1 LIRLISEVALGEK
14 TVNRI
19 RVAIDMDEV
28 IADTYGA
35 MLNWLRHRHGVR
47 WSTEAFHGRQIF
59 DVLELDVAE
68 ALRTAMHDGAFFAN
82 LPVIEGSQAA
92 LSAIAARCELF
103 VTSAAME
110 FPNSLGPKFLWL
122 RRHFPFVDPLN
133 IVFCG
138 DKSII
143 AADCLIDD
151 NTRHFKRFG
160 GQGIVFSSPHN
171 VLVSGY
177 PRIHRWDEALAVLSD
192 AFPGAL

>member
-1 LIRLISEVALGEK
+1 M
-14 TVNRI
+14 NRI
-19 RVAIDMDEV
+19 RVAVDMDEV

-35 MLNWLRHRHGVR
+35 MLNWLFHRHGIR
-47 WSTEAFHGRQIF
+47 WSIEALRGRQIF
-59 DVLELDVAE
+59 DVLEPDAAE
-68 ALRTAMHDGAFFAN
+68 ALRTAMHDGAFFAD

-92 LSAIAARCELF
+92 LSKIATRCELF

-143 AADCLIDD
+143 DADCLIDD
-151 NTRHFKRFG
+151 NARHFARFG

-171 VLVSGY
+171 VNVTGY
-177 PRIHRWDEALAVLSD
+177 PRIRRWDEALAILSEVFPD
-192 AFPGAL
+192 AL

>member
-1 LIRLISEVALGEK
+1 M
-14 TVNRI
+14 NRI
-19 RVAIDMDEV
+19 RVAVDMDEV

-35 MLNWLRHRHGVR
+35 MLDWLVDRHGAR
-47 WSTEAFHGRQIF
+47 WSAEALHGRQIF
-59 DVLELDVAE
+59 DVLELEVAD
-68 ALRTAMHDGAFFAN
+68 ALRTAMHDGAFFAD

-92 LSAIAARCELF
+92 LAAIAEHCELF

-151 NTRHFKRFG
+151 NARHFARFG

-171 VLVSGY
+171 VDVTGY
-177 PRIHRWDEALAVLSD
+177 PRIRRWDEALAVLSEVFPAALAHSGVD
-192 AFPGAL
+192 AP

>member
-1 LIRLISEVALGEK
+1 MS
-14 TVNRI
+14 RI
-19 RVAIDMDEV
+19 RVAVDMDEV
-28 IADTYGA
+28 IANTYGA
-35 MLNWLRHRHGVR
+35 MLGWLVDRYGANWSPASLQGQ
-47 WSTEAFHGRQIF
+47 QIF
-59 DVLELDVAE
+59 DVLTPDAAE
-68 ALRTAMHDGAFFAN
+68 ALREAMHDGAFFAD

-92 LSAIAARCELF
+92 LSAIASRCDLF
-103 VTSAAME
+103 ITSAAME

-151 NTRHFKRFG
+151 NARHFQRFG

-171 VLVSGY
+171 VNVTGY
-177 PRIHRWDEALAVLSD
+177 PRIRHWSEAVGVLSEV
-192 AFPGAL
+192 FPGAL

>member
-1 LIRLISEVALGEK
+1 MS
-14 TVNRI
+14 RI
-19 RVAIDMDEV
+19 RVAVDMDEV

-35 MLNWLRHRHGVR
+35 MLNWLVDRHGAR
-47 WSTEAFHGRQIF
+47 WSAESLQGRQIF
-59 DVLELDVAE
+59 DVLEGDVAE
-68 ALRTAMHDGAFFAN
+68 TLRAAMHDGAFFAD
-82 LPVIEGSQAA
+82 LPVIEGSQTA
-92 LSAIAARCELF
+92 LSAIAARCDLF

-151 NTRHFKRFG
+151 NIRHFARFG

-171 VLVSGY
+171 VHATGY
-177 PRIHRWDEALAVLSD
+177 PRIRHWDEALAVLAD
-192 AFPGAL
+192 VFPGAL

>member
-1 LIRLISEVALGEK
+1 M
-14 TVNRI
+14 NRI
-19 RVAIDMDEV
+19 RVAVDMDEV
-28 IADTYGA
+28 IADTYGT
-35 MLNWLRHRHGVR
+35 MLSWLTGHHGTR
-47 WSTEAFHGRQIF
+47 WSPEALHGRQIF
-59 DVLELDVAE
+59 DVVEPEVAD
-68 ALRTAMHDGAFFAN
+68 ALRTAMQDGAFFAD

-138 DKSII
+138 DKSVI

-151 NTRHFKRFG
+151 NARHFKRFG

-171 VLVSGY
+171 AHVTGY
-177 PRIHRWDEALAVLSD
+177 PRIRDWGEAIPILSD
-192 AFPGAL
+192 IFPGVL

>member
-1 LIRLISEVALGEK
+1 MD
-14 TVNRI
+14 RI
-19 RVAIDMDEV
+19 RIAVDMDEV

-35 MLNWLRHRHGVR
+35 MLSWLIDRHGSQ
-47 WSTEAFHGRQIF
+47 WSPESLHGRQIF
-59 DVLELDVAE
+59 DVLDLDIADT
-68 ALRTAMHDGAFFAN
+68 LRTAMHDGAFFAD
-82 LPVIEGSQAA
+82 LKVIEGSQAA
-92 LSAIAARCELF
+92 LSNIAARCELF

-110 FPNSLGPKFLWL
+110 FPDSMGPKFRWL

-151 NTRHFKRFG
+151 NARHFKRFG

-171 VLVSGY
+171 ANVTGY
-177 PRIHRWDEALAVLSD
+177 PRISSWNEAVSVLSEL
-192 AFPGAL
+192 FPGVL

>member
-1 LIRLISEVALGEK
+1 M
-14 TVNRI
+14 NRI
-19 RVAIDMDEV
+19 RIAVDMDEV

-35 MLNWLRHRHGVR
+35 MLTWLTEHCGSR
-47 WSTEAFHGRQIF
+47 WSADVLHGRQIF
-59 DVLELDVAE
+59 DIVDLDVAE
-68 ALRTAMHDGAFFAN
+68 ALRTAMHDGAFFAD
-82 LPVIEGSQAA
+82 LPVIDGSQAA

-151 NTRHFKRFG
+151 NARHFTRFG
-160 GQGIVFSSPHN
+160 GQGVVFSSPHN
-171 VLVSGY
+171 AGVTGY
-177 PRIHRWDEALAVLSD
+177 PRIRHWNEALAVLAEVFPD
-192 AFPGAL
+192 ALDGADTHPFVEAP

>member
-1 LIRLISEVALGEK
+1 M
-14 TVNRI
+14 TRI
-19 RVAIDMDEV
+19 RVAVDMDEV

-35 MLNWLRHRHGVR
+35 MLNWLTVRHGAR
-47 WSTEAFHGRQIF
+47 WSTEALHGRQIF
-59 DVLELDVAE
+59 DVLELDIAE
-68 ALRTAMHDGAFFAN
+68 TLRTAMHEGAFFAD

-122 RRHFPFVDPLN
+122 KRHFPFVDPLN

-151 NTRHFKRFG
+151 NARHFARFG
-160 GQGIVFSSPHN
+160 GQGVLFTSPHN
-171 VLVSGY
+171 VHATGY
-177 PRIHRWDEALAVLSD
+177 PRVRRWDEAIAVLSQV
-192 AFPGAL
+192 FPDGL

>member
-1 LIRLISEVALGEK
+1 MK
-14 TVNRI
+14 RI
-19 RVAIDMDEV
+19 RVAVDMDEV

-35 MLNWLRHRHGVR
+35 MLNWLIDHHGPQ
-47 WSTEAFHGRQIF
+47 WSPDALHGRQIF
-59 DVLELDVAE
+59 DVLDQDIAD
-68 ALRTAMHDGAFFAN
+68 ALRVAMHDGAFFAD
-82 LPVIEGSQAA
+82 LGVIEGSQAA

-151 NTRHFKRFG
+151 NARHFKRFG
-160 GQGIVFSSPHN
+160 GKGIVFSSPHN
-171 VLVSGY
+171 VNVTGY
-177 PRIHRWDEALAVLSD
+177 PRIQSWNESASILSEV
-192 AFPGAL
+192 FPGAL

>member
-1 LIRLISEVALGEK
+1 MD
-14 TVNRI
+14 RI
-19 RVAIDMDEV
+19 RVAVDMDEV

-35 MLNWLRHRHGVR
+35 MLNWLTERHGTR
-47 WSTEAFHGRQIF
+47 WSADVLHGRQIF
-59 DVLELDVAE
+59 DALDADVAA
-68 ALRTAMHDGAFFAN
+68 ALRSAMHDGDFFAD
-82 LPVIEGSQAA
+82 LPVIDGSQAA
-92 LSAIAARCELF
+92 LAAIAARCELF
-103 VTSAAME
+103 ITSAAME

-151 NTRHFKRFG
+151 NARHFARFG

-171 VLVSGY
+171 AGVSGY
-177 PRIHRWDEALAVLSD
+177 PRIRHGNEALAVLSD
-192 AFPGAL
+192 VFPDKPEGAELHPFVEAP

>member
-1 LIRLISEVALGEK
+1 L
-14 TVNRI
+14 NRI
-19 RVAIDMDEV
+19 RIAVDMDEV
-28 IADTYGA
+28 IADTYGT
-35 MLNWLRHRHGVR
+35 MLTWLTEHYGSR
-47 WSTEAFHGRQIF
+47 WSADVLHGRQIF
-59 DVLELDVAE
+59 DIVDLDVAE
-68 ALRTAMHDGAFFAN
+68 ALRTAMHDGAFFAD
-82 LPVIEGSQAA
+82 LPVIDGSQAA

-151 NTRHFKRFG
+151 NARHFARFG
-160 GQGIVFSSPHN
+160 GQGVVFSSPHN
-171 VLVSGY
+171 AGVTGY
-177 PRIHRWDEALAVLSD
+177 PRIRHWNEALAVLAEVFPD
-192 AFPGAL
+192 ALDGVRTHPFVEAP

>member
-1 LIRLISEVALGEK
+1 M
-14 TVNRI
+14 NRI
-19 RVAIDMDEV
+19 RVAVDMDEV

-35 MLNWLRHRHGVR
+35 MLGWLVDRHGPR
-47 WSTEAFHGRQIF
+47 WPSETLQGRQIF
-59 DVLELDVAE
+59 DVLEADVAE
-68 ALRTAMHDGAFFAN
+68 ALRNAMHDGSFFAE

-92 LSAIAARCELF
+92 LSAIASRCELF

-151 NTRHFKRFG
+151 NARHFQRFG

-171 VLVSGY
+171 ANVTGY
-177 PRIHRWDEALAVLSD
+177 PRIRHWREAIGVLSA

>member
-1 LIRLISEVALGEK
+1 MRSCPENIVS
-14 TVNRI
+14 RI
-19 RVAIDMDEV
+19 RVAVDMDEV

-35 MLNWLRHRHGVR
+35 MLNWLVGRHGPR
-47 WSTEAFHGRQIF
+47 WTPEALHGRQIF
-59 DVLELDVAE
+59 DVLELEAAE
-68 ALRTAMHDGAFFAN
+68 SLWSAMHDGAFFAD

-92 LSAIAARCELF
+92 LSAIASRCELF

-110 FPNSLGPKFLWL
+110 FPNSFGPKFLWL

-151 NTRHFKRFG
+151 NVRHFQRFG

-171 VLVSGY
+171 ANVTGY
-177 PRIHRWDEALAVLSD
+177 PRIPHWSKAAAVLSEI
-192 AFPGAL
+192 FPGAI

>member
-1 LIRLISEVALGEK
+1 MHR
-14 TVNRI
+14 T
-19 RVAIDMDEV
+19 RVAVDMDEV

-35 MLNWLRHRHGVR
+35 MLNWLVDRHGTR
-47 WSTEAFHGRQIF
+47 WSTEALRGRQIF
-59 DVLELDVAE
+59 DVLESDIADT
-68 ALRTAMHDGAFFAN
+68 LRTAMHDGAFFAD
-82 LPVIEGSQAA
+82 LPVIAGSQAA

-138 DKSII
+138 DKSIL

-151 NTRHFKRFG
+151 NARHFTRFA

-171 VLVSGY
+171 VDVVGY
-177 PRIHRWDEALAVLSD
+177 PRIRHWDDAIAVLSEVFPD
-192 AFPGAL
+192 AL

>member
-1 LIRLISEVALGEK
+1 M
-14 TVNRI
+14 NRI
-19 RVAIDMDEV
+19 RVAVDMDEV

-35 MLNWLRHRHGVR
+35 MLGWLIDRHGAK
-47 WSTEAFHGRQIF
+47 WSPESLQGRQIF
-59 DVLELDVAE
+59 DMLEIDVAE
-68 ALRTAMHDGAFFAN
+68 ALRNAMHDGAFFAE

-92 LSAIAARCELF
+92 LSAIASRCELF

-151 NTRHFKRFG
+151 NARHFQRFG
-160 GQGIVFSSPHN
+160 GRGIVFSSPHN
-171 VLVSGY
+171 VNVAGY
-177 PRIHRWDEALAVLSD
+177 PRIRHWSEAIGVLSEV
-192 AFPGAL
+192 FPGML

>member
-1 LIRLISEVALGEK
+1 MK
-14 TVNRI
+14 RI
-19 RVAIDMDEV
+19 RVAVDMDEV

-35 MLNWLRHRHGVR
+35 MLNWLRHRHGAR
-47 WSTEAFHGRQIF
+47 WSTEALHGRQIF
-59 DVLELDVAE
+59 DVLELDTAE

-92 LSAIAARCELF
+92 LSEIAARYELF

-122 RRHFPFVDPLN
+122 RRHFPFVEPLN

-143 AADCLIDD
+143 SADCLIDD
-151 NTRHFKRFG
+151 NARHFKRFA

-171 VLVSGY
+171 ALVSGY

-192 AFPGAL
+192 VFPGAL